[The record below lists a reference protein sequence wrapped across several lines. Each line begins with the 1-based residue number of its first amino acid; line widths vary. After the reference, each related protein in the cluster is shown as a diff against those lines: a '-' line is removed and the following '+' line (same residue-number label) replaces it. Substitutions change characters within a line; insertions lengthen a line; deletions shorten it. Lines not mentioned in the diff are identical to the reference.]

1 MVDGDRILER
11 EEDVM
16 ELVTGC
22 MGEAHISAEDDAA
35 FYRAIFGE
43 GDWVLETGQKLA
55 YEIVSNNQ
63 IDIKDGDI
71 LMQGRHGRL
80 EKNKVDSCTIT
91 NGAQG
96 KVRHDLIVLR
106 YQKDGEGKEKL
117 TTVVIK
123 GTPGDKGTDPA
134 YQKGDLETGASVN
147 EMPLYRVV
155 ITGLNITAVQPLFR
169 YHPGARR
176 RIRSGDS
183 LPTDGLEG
191 DIFLLRES

>member
-1 MVDGDRILER
+1 
-11 EEDVM
+11 M

-96 KVRHDLIVLR
+96 
-106 YQKDGEGKEKL
+106 
-117 TTVVIK
+117 
-123 GTPGDKGTDPA
+123 
-134 YQKGDLETGASVN
+134 N
-147 EMPLYRVV
+147 
-155 ITGLNITAVQPLFR
+155 
-169 YHPGARR
+169 
-176 RIRSGDS
+176 
-183 LPTDGLEG
+183 
-191 DIFLLRES
+191 IFLLRES